1 MNYGCP
7 DVCSGFERSGGG
19 GGGLSGCE
27 ICDVTMKLV
36 VLIKLLPIR
45 LLQNQINCAPDSY
58 LKFEFLKYDDDIR
71 LSSFRLI
78 YPFSILLVVSR
89 VANLFIYVEYGG

>member
-19 GGGLSGCE
+19 GGRLSGCE

-45 LLQNQINCAPDSY
+45 LLQNQI
-58 LKFEFLKYDDDIR
+58 I
-71 LSSFRLI
+71 
-78 YPFSILLVVSR
+78 VVSR